1 MALFCVCFG
10 LANDMMTPIK
20 VNIFSVISQ
29 VCVPIVI
36 LAYMV
41 NVFSCG
47 YSDGAPICS
56 TFLECLIIE
65 INYWLII
72 TL

>member
-10 LANDMMTPIK
+10 LVNDMMTPIK

-41 NVFSCG
+41 NVFLAVDILMELRFALPFS
-47 YSDGAPICS
+47 
-56 TFLECLIIE
+56 
-65 INYWLII
+65 NV
-72 TL
+72 